1 MKNLILLSALT
12 TILVL
17 SSCGKAGEDRD
28 AMYARAKVFQD
39 SIANVIK
46 LSMQEAEAPADP
58 MMAMPM
64 PTAAPQ
70 PTPGK

>member
-46 LSMQEAEAPADP
+46 LSMQEAEAPAAP
-58 MMAMPM
+58 AMMPA
-64 PTAAPQ
+64 TVEAVPQ